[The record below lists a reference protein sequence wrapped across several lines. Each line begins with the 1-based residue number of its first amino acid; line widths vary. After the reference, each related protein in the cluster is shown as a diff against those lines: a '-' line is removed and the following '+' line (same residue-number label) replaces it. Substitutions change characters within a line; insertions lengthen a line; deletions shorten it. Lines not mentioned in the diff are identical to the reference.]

1 LPLEKNEEEHAH
13 SKKQYTSST
22 TRSLLM
28 ILWSLFWKPQTKRI
42 LSFWRDYQIIPGQHE
57 GGEEREEGGGQ
68 LDSDLQ
74 EAILLEKLLMT
85 GFEFIQKVLHLSGH
99 SVTLLGD
106 FIGRTNSW
114 PLRKLGFLLTPSR
127 LPSSSSPSSSPR
139 QSSLNIVN
147 FFISNLLIGLSEI
160 CLLLSEWIQFAS
172 SRVSLA
178 LANSMWQLEMIPK
191 SFQRTILFLL
201 QQRGVSTLS
210 LPSQRTKQSQPT
222 SIFPNLTDLSF
233 LVNQSR
239 SVRSFSETRR
249 PHLPSIAFRK
259 RHHPSSSLSSPA
271 LLLQPFI

>member
-85 GFEFIQKVLHLSGH
+85 GFEFVQKFLHLSGH

-127 LPSSSSPSSSPR
+127 LPSSSSPR
-139 QSSLNIVN
+139 QSS
-147 FFISNLLIGLSEI
+147 SQHR
-160 CLLLSEWIQFAS
+160 QF
-172 SRVSLA
+172 LY
-178 LANSMWQLEMIPK
+178 
-191 SFQRTILFLL
+191 F
-201 QQRGVSTLS
+201 
-210 LPSQRTKQSQPT
+210 
-222 SIFPNLTDLSF
+222 
-233 LVNQSR
+233 
-239 SVRSFSETRR
+239 
-249 PHLPSIAFRK
+249 
-259 RHHPSSSLSSPA
+259 
-271 LLLQPFI
+271 